1 MLFLTAASSGSAGSM
16 TSLIMLALMFVLL
29 YFIMIRPERKKKKE
43 ADQMRDALKVGDEIT
58 TIGGIVGEV
67 CHIKDDNIV
76 IEVGADRVRMEFK
89 KWAIA
94 SNESAAAAAMF
105 FSLGFNVVSMA
116 AMVASVNLMVSIASK
131 RPSLSSCK
139 SRL

>member
-1 MLFLTAASSGSAGSM
+1 MLFLTAAQSGSAGNM
-16 TSLIMLALMFVLL
+16 TSLLLLALMFVLL

-43 ADQMRDALKVGDEIT
+43 ADQMREALKVGDEIT

-76 IEVGADRVRMEFK
+76 VEVGADRVRIEFK

-94 SNESAAAAAMF
+94 SNETAAAKAKKEAEARR
-105 FSLGFNVVSMA
+105 NERA
-116 AMVASVNLMVSIASK
+116 RAK
-131 RPSLSSCK
+131 K
-139 SRL
+139 EK

>member
-1 MLFLTAASSGSAGSM
+1 MFNTITLFAVHAEEAAAAAEATGFQGFIQKYGM
-16 TSLIMLALMFVLL
+16 TILLIVAMVAVF
-29 YFIMIRPERKKKKE
+29 YFLIIRPQRKRDKE
-43 ADQMRDALKVGDEIT
+43 AKDMRDSIRVGDEIT

-94 SNESAAAAAMF
+94 SNESAAAAARK
-105 FSLGFNVVSMA
+105 A
-116 AMVASVNLMVSIASK
+116 AEDRRNERAKAK
-131 RPSLSSCK
+131 K
-139 SRL
+139 EK

>member
-1 MLFLTAASSGSAGSM
+1 MLFLTAAPNGAGNM
-16 TSLIMLALMFVLL
+16 TGLLMIVLMFVLL

-67 CHIKDDNIV
+67 CHVKDDNIV
-76 IEVGADRVRMEFK
+76 IEVGADRVRLEFK

-94 SNESAAAAAMF
+94 SNESAAAAAKK
-105 FSLGFNVVSMA
+105 A
-116 AMVASVNLMVSIASK
+116 AEDRRNERAKAK
-131 RPSLSSCK
+131 K
-139 SRL
+139 EK

>member
-1 MLFLTAASSGSAGSM
+1 MLFLTAAPSGSAGSM

-29 YFIMIRPERKKKKE
+29 YFIMIRPERKKKRE

-94 SNESAAAAAMF
+94 SNESAAAAARK
-105 FSLGFNVVSMA
+105 A
-116 AMVASVNLMVSIASK
+116 AEDRRNERAKAK
-131 RPSLSSCK
+131 K
-139 SRL
+139 EK

>member
-1 MLFLTAASSGSAGSM
+1 MLFLTAAPSGSAGSM

-29 YFIMIRPERKKKKE
+29 YFKE

-94 SNESAAAAAMF
+94 SNESAAAAARK
-105 FSLGFNVVSMA
+105 A
-116 AMVASVNLMVSIASK
+116 AEDRRNERAKAK
-131 RPSLSSCK
+131 K
-139 SRL
+139 EK